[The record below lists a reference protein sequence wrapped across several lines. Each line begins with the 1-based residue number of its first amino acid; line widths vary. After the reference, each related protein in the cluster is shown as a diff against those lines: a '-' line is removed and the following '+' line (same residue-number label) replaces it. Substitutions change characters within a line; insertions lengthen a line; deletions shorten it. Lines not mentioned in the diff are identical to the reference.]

1 MVYYSFKK
9 IRLSLVY
16 KAIAVFFALGF
27 CQLME
32 AQCRTKQTDY
42 TEIVE
47 AMYNRLIADSLLAS
61 SDTFYIIPNDSCIKI
76 KSSKK
81 ISSRYP
87 QLVEGESNPVYLL
100 NRAKHSKGKIV
111 VTISISQLIRESDTS
126 YIISSSGS
134 INFYYIKKRG
144 KYHLVRYK
152 MYGI

>member
-9 IRLSLVY
+9 IKLSFVY
-16 KAIAVFFALGF
+16 KVIVVFIALGF

-32 AQCRTKQTDY
+32 AQCCEKQY
-42 TEIVE
+42 
-47 AMYNRLIADSLLAS
+47 L
-61 SDTFYIIPNDSCIKI
+61 KI
-76 KSSKK
+76 KERKK

-87 QLVEGESNPVYLL
+87 QLVKGESNPVYLL

-152 MYGI
+152 VYGIEGCSCSWYQLSNMKCWTRV